1 LFFIQNENI
10 LKFDT
15 KQGTLQVTNFQKG
28 RKEEKSRGIFFE
40 KSAKRIISIYSGS
53 RSKNWNKAKTDENK
67 SDFPKPI
74 IMVKI
79 LLKV

>member
-15 KQGTLQVTNFQKG
+15 KETLQVTNFQKG
-28 RKEEKSRGIFFE
+28 KEKEKVEEKESFE

-53 RSKNWNKAKTDENK
+53 RSKEN
-67 SDFPKPI
+67 
-74 IMVKI
+74 
-79 LLKV
+79 

>member
-15 KQGTLQVTNFQKG
+15 KETLVQVTNFQKG
-28 RKEEKSRGIFFE
+28 KEKEKVEEKESFE

-53 RSKNWNKAKTDENK
+53 RSKEN
-67 SDFPKPI
+67 
-74 IMVKI
+74 
-79 LLKV
+79 